1 MVIGNRGKGKA
12 GRAPGVVEEAS
23 AERSRAS
30 TQKKKSEQS
39 LGSAPFG
46 ARAGRCCGSV
56 TSTTGAADARM
67 RMPRRALLVLAASA
81 AAAEFPVASWCAA
94 LRTLPAA
101 RYPAGL
107 PPRRTLTAA
116 ARRTVRGCSTRSRS
130 ARCGRRSGAATWGR
144 SGRRSASAGTTS
156 ATGPTSA
163 AASGGRIRP
172 ARTAAS
178 SPPRTSC
185 ACRSTG
191 RRRSRRRSRRRFTTT
206 FGAFRRR
213 RRRRRLRRRRR
224 RRCRQGTS
232 RRRRR
237 RARRRSRRRRRS

>member
-12 GRAPGVVEEAS
+12 GRAPGVVDEAS
-23 AERSRAS
+23 AERNRAS
-30 TQKKKSEQS
+30 RQRKKSEQR
-39 LGSAPFG
+39 LGSVGLLVPA
-46 ARAGRCCGSV
+46 CSGSV

-67 RMPRRALLVLAASA
+67 RMPRRALLVLAAGA
-81 AAAEFPVASWCAA
+81 TAAEFPVASWCAA
-94 LRTLPAA
+94 PRTLPAA
-101 RYPAGL
+101 RYPARL
-107 PPRRTLTAA
+107 PPRRTLTAT

-163 AASGGRIRP
+163 AASGERIRRP
-172 ARTAAS
+172 ARMAAS

-185 ACRSTG
+185 ACRSMG

-213 RRRRRLRRRRR
+213 RRRRRRLRRRRR
-224 RRCRQGTS
+224 RRCRRGRTT
-232 RRRRR
+232 RR
-237 RARRRSRRRRRS
+237 RARRTKTSGASRT